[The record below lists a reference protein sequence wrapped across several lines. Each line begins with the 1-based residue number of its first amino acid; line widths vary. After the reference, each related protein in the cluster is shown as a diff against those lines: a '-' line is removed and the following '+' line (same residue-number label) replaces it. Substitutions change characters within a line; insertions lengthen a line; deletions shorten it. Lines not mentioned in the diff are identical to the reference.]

1 VVDSLENARIAV
13 LVPCFNEAATIAEVV
28 RDFREALPEAPVYVF
43 NNVSTDDTAAL
54 AREAGATVVESPYK
68 GKGHVV
74 MHMFREVEADWYIMV
89 DGDSTYCAASAPDLI
104 RAARESEADMLVAR
118 RVTPPDELSEAY
130 RPLHQLGNQL
140 VCSLIRTTFSSP
152 VQDVFSGYRVFSRE
166 FVKTVPLVATGFDT
180 EVEMTLQ
187 ALSKGYRLREMDAP
201 YTSRPVGSFS
211 KLNTVRDGARV
222 LMAFFGILRDHRP
235 LLFFGSLA
243 LMFAILS
250 LIAGFPA
257 VLDYVNYRYV
267 YHVPLAILATGFALL
282 GALSM
287 CIGLILQTQLRY
299 HHELFTALRRARF
312 SGRMFLKN
320 KDA

>member
-1 VVDSLENARIAV
+1 MADILKNSHVAV

-28 RDFREALPEAPVYVF
+28 RDFREALPEAQVYVF
-43 NNVSTDDTAAL
+43 NNASTDDTAVQ
-54 AREAGATVVESPYK
+54 AREAGATVVESPHK

-89 DGDSTYCAASAPDLI
+89 DGDSTYSAASAPDLI

-118 RVTPPDELSEAY
+118 RVTPADELSKAY

-187 ALSKGYRLREMDAP
+187 ALSKGYRLHEVDSP
-201 YTSRPVGSFS
+201 YTSRPSGSFS
-211 KLNTVRDGARV
+211 KLNTFRDGARV
-222 LMAFFGILRDHRP
+222 LMAFFSILRDYRP
-235 LLFFGSLA
+235 RLFFGSLA
-243 LMFAILS
+243 LAFALLS
-250 LIAGFPA
+250 LISGIPA
-257 VLDYVNYRYV
+257 VLDYVNYHYV
-267 YHVPLAILATGFALL
+267 YHVPLAILATGLALL
-282 GALSM
+282 SALSM
-287 CIGLILQTQLRY
+287 SIGLILQTQLRY
-299 HHELFTALRRARF
+299 HHEIFTALRRVRF
-312 SGRMFLKN
+312 SGSLPPRGTS
-320 KDA
+320 